1 MAEKLIGSLKQG
13 QQTLNLY
20 ESTDRNPEIY
30 IDGAQGVMAAGQTLK
45 VNLFTRHMDMD
56 TNPQVENRYVA
67 CRLVMGVDTFFSLV
81 DFLNSTAEQM
91 KKDFKIT
98 ANRQNS

>member
-1 MAEKLIGSLKQG
+1 MAEKLIASLKQG

-30 IDGAQGVMAAGQTLK
+30 VDGAQGLMAAGQTLK
-45 VNLFTRHMDMD
+45 VNLFTRRMD
-56 TNPQVENRYVA
+56 TTPQVENRNVA
-67 CRLVMGVDTFFSLV
+67 CRLVMGIDTFFSLV

-91 KKDFKIT
+91 KKDLKIT
-98 ANRQNS
+98 VSKPNA

>member
-45 VNLFTRHMDMD
+45 VNLFTRHMD
-56 TNPQVENRYVA
+56 TNPQVENRNVA
-67 CRLVMGVDTFFSLV
+67 CRLVMGIDTFFSLV

-91 KKDFKIT
+91 KKDLMIT
-98 ANRQNS
+98 VNKQNS